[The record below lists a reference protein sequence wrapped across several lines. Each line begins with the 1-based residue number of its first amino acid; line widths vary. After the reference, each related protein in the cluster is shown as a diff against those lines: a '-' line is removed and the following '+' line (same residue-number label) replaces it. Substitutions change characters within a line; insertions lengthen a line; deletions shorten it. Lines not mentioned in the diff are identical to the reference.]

1 MTNFTTDIDNL
12 KSLNFNINYEN
23 MYNLPPF
30 ITLTKISEI
39 LNSKEIVKYNI
50 CMKKID
56 SIDLD
61 NILNDFFS
69 NMFNGRY
76 DEFIKELEKKTF
88 ISDKI
93 DMPVT
98 TVIYD
103 REGNPIDYNILLE
116 SYNTIDDATIAIHE
130 YTHALMYRNLTAYDF
145 PYHYNELFPYL
156 FRTIAVGDNS
166 SENDKFSYYDAHESN
181 QLWLLKNDIKSYFNN
196 LKEKDNS
203 KRIYKE
209 HRVYGYIVA
218 DMYSLLLFDR
228 YKEDPKKMKYLVNKV
243 FRNKTDINTLLEYYG
258 VGMNNQGI
266 QEIEEK
272 VLSLKY

>member
-30 ITLTKISEI
+30 ITLNKISEI
-39 LNSKEIVKYNI
+39 LNSKKIIKYNI

-116 SYNTIDDATIAIHE
+116 SYNTIDD
-130 YTHALMYRNLTAYDF
+130 
-145 PYHYNELFPYL
+145 
-156 FRTIAVGDNS
+156 
-166 SENDKFSYYDAHESN
+166 
-181 QLWLLKNDIKSYFNN
+181 
-196 LKEKDNS
+196 
-203 KRIYKE
+203 
-209 HRVYGYIVA
+209 
-218 DMYSLLLFDR
+218 
-228 YKEDPKKMKYLVNKV
+228 
-243 FRNKTDINTLLEYYG
+243 
-258 VGMNNQGI
+258 
-266 QEIEEK
+266 
-272 VLSLKY
+272 